1 MGTPGRLCKP
11 VDAKRLSWR
20 LSQEPEAMLPA
31 RRLFGVVCAV
41 VLPIAPAA
49 AQGWIEHPRGAIEK
63 VRSAVQVTVTGRAAR
78 VTVEE
83 WFRNGG
89 ALLDEASYLYPLP
102 GEAVFSDFS
111 LWQGDRELKGEPMD
125 AAQARAI
132 YEEIVRRKRDPALI
146 ELAGHGLLRARV
158 FPIGAGETRKITLR
172 YTQMLDRV
180 GDAWRFRYTAGTGAG
195 AAASSS
201 FRMQVDSAARFGD
214 PYSPT
219 HRLSTSRSDDRILL
233 TLADSNTRGDLELFL
248 PLTRNLVGMSLV
260 TSQPV
265 GEDGFF
271 MLLLAPGRTETP
283 SLRRDLVAVLD
294 VSGSMSGDKLDQAKA
309 ALAQLLGTLRSGDRF
324 RVVTFGSGVRRYA
337 VGWTD
342 VSADNVRAAQ
352 EWVRRVDTDGGT
364 NIAGALTEA
373 FAEPPAD
380 GRLGVVVFLTDG
392 MATVGETDPER
403 IADQAERG
411 RGPFRVF
418 AFGIGYDVNTY
429 LLDRLTERARG
440 VTEYI
445 RPGGDIEQ
453 AVGSL
458 AAKVASPVLTDLAV
472 RADGVELYD
481 LQPHTLPDL
490 FGGDELVVFGRYRGA
505 GSPKG
510 VPDGPGERVVTVTGR
525 RSEREERFSTGARF
539 GSEQPGTD
547 YIQQLWAARKAGALS
562 SDIRLHGQNPEIVNE
577 LKRLALRYGILT
589 EYTSYLVQEPNQ
601 VVNNRLMRE
610 YRAPA
615 PQDQAG
621 ADAVQRSRAEK
632 ALSGSLHLEAV
643 VVTAAADSVSARG
656 AAMQNRTQR
665 IGGRMFVW
673 RDSVWT
679 DIAHG
684 DSLRV
689 VRVVAYSD
697 AYFALLRALP
707 ELVQPATLEPAVLV
721 AGRRVSIKIEAGGK
735 TTWTDGELAA
745 LVRDFRL

>member
-1 MGTPGRLCKP
+1 
-11 VDAKRLSWR
+11 
-20 LSQEPEAMLPA
+20 MLTA
-31 RRLFGVVCAV
+31 RRLFASVWAV
-41 VLPIAPAA
+41 ALPIASTA

-63 VRSAVQVTVTGRAAR
+63 VRSAVQVTVTGRVAR
-78 VTVEE
+78 VAVEE
-83 WFRNGG
+83 WFRNAG
-89 ALLDEASYLYPLP
+89 AMLDEGNYLYPLP

-158 FPIGAGETRKITLR
+158 FPIGPGETRKITLR

-219 HRLSTSRSDDRILL
+219 HRLNTSRSDNHIEL
-233 TLADSNTRGDLELFL
+233 TLADATTRGDLELFL
-248 PLTRNLVGMSLV
+248 PLARSLVGMSLV

-271 MLLLAPGRTETP
+271 MLLLAPGRAETP
-283 SLRRDLVAVLD
+283 SVHRDLVAVLD

-309 ALAQLLGTLRSGDRF
+309 ALVQLLGTLRSGDRF

-337 VGWTD
+337 AGWTD
-342 VSADNVRAAQ
+342 VSGDNVRAAQ
-352 EWVRRVDTDGGT
+352 EWVRRLDTDGGT
-364 NIAGALTEA
+364 NIAGALGEA
-373 FAEPPAD
+373 FAESPAE

-429 LLDRLTERARG
+429 LLDRLTERAKG

-453 AVGSL
+453 TVASL
-458 AAKVASPVLTDLAV
+458 ASKIASPVLTDLAL

-481 LQPHTLPDL
+481 LQPHSMPDL

-510 VPDGPGERVVTVTGR
+510 VPDGPGERFVTVTGR
-525 RSEREERFSTGARF
+525 RNGREERFSTGAPF
-539 GSEQPGTD
+539 GSDQSSAD
-547 YIQQLWAARKAGALS
+547 YVQQLWAARKAGALS
-562 SDIRLHGQNPEIVNE
+562 SELRLHGPNPEIVSE

-601 VVNNRLMRE
+601 VANNRQMRE
-610 YRAPA
+610 FRAPA
-615 PQDQAG
+615 PEAQAG
-621 ADAVQRSRAEK
+621 ADWVERSRETRKLA
-632 ALSGSLHLEAV
+632 GSLSLDAI
-643 VVTAAADSVSARG
+643 VVTGMGRAADSL
-656 AAMQNRTQR
+656 AAVPGGRPDRSQR
-665 IGGRMFVW
+665 IGGRLFVW
-673 RDSVWT
+673 RDSTWT

-689 VRVVAYSD
+689 VKVAAFSD

-707 ELVQPATLEPAVLV
+707 ELVQAATLEPAVLV
-721 AGRRVSIKIEAGGK
+721 AGRRTSIKIAAGGK
-735 TTWTDGELAA
+735 TEWASGELAT
-745 LVRDFRL
+745 LVSDFRQ

>member
-1 MGTPGRLCKP
+1 M
-11 VDAKRLSWR
+11 
-20 LSQEPEAMLPA
+20 AMLPA

-41 VLPIAPAA
+41 VLPIAPAT
-49 AQGWIEHPRGAIEK
+49 AQGWIDHPRGAIEK
-63 VRSAVQVTVTGRAAR
+63 VRSAVQVTVTGRVGR

-146 ELAGHGLLRARV
+146 ELAGHGLVRARV
-158 FPIGAGETRKITLR
+158 FPIGPGETRKITLR

-180 GDAWRFRYTAGTGAG
+180 GDAWRFRYTAGTGPG
-195 AAASSS
+195 AAASST

-219 HRLSTSRSDDRILL
+219 HRLNTSRSGDRIEL
-233 TLADSNTRGDLELFL
+233 TLADATTRGDLELFL
-248 PLTRNLVGMSLV
+248 PLARNLVGMSLV
-260 TSQPV
+260 PSQPI

-271 MLLLAPGRTETP
+271 MLLLAPGRAETP
-283 SLRRDLVAVLD
+283 SVRRDLVAVLD
-294 VSGSMSGDKLDQAKA
+294 VSGSMSGDKLDQAKT
-309 ALAQLLGTLRSGDRF
+309 ALVQLLGTLRSGDRF

-337 VGWTD
+337 AGWTD
-342 VSADNVRAAQ
+342 VSADNMLAAR
-352 EWVRRVDTDGGT
+352 EWVRRLDTDGGT

-373 FAEPPAD
+373 FAEPPAE

-453 AVGSL
+453 TVASL
-458 AAKVASPVLTDLAV
+458 ASKIASPVLTDLAL

-481 LQPHTLPDL
+481 LQPHSLPDL

-505 GSPKG
+505 GS
-510 VPDGPGERVVTVTGR
+510 GERFVTVTGR
-525 RSEREERFSTGARF
+525 RNGREERFSTGARF
-539 GSEQPGTD
+539 GSEQPGAD
-547 YIQQLWAARKAGALS
+547 YVQQLWAARKAGALS
-562 SDIRLHGQNPEIVNE
+562 SNIRLHGPNPETVSE

-589 EYTSYLVQEPNQ
+589 EYTSYLVQEPS
-601 VVNNRLMRE
+601 VVARPMPLQ
-610 YRAPA
+610 APA

-621 ADAVQRSRAEK
+621 AEAVQRSRREK
-632 ALSGSLHLEAV
+632 ALTGSLLLSEV
-643 VVTAAADSVSARG
+643 VVTGSAADSLSRGGG
-656 AAMQNRTQR
+656 AADNKTRR
-665 IGGRMFVW
+665 AAGRVFVW
-673 RDSVWT
+673 RDSTWT

-689 VRVVAYSD
+689 VSVAAFSD

-707 ELVQPATLEPAVLV
+707 ELMQAATLEPAVLV
-721 AGRRVSIKIEAGGK
+721 AGRRVSIKIGAGGQ
-735 TTWTDGELAA
+735 TEWTSGELTR
-745 LVRDFRL
+745 LVSDFR